1 MYIRR
6 STRTYKGKS
15 YTNYL
20 LVESVQTPKGPR
32 QKTICSLGDL
42 KPRPHQEWLALAHK
56 LENALAGQDDLLR
69 PGDPVLNR
77 FIEKARARQPG
88 PALPAPLAAAPAQIP
103 PSSPIV
109 GDTPPS
115 PGASPSSGPSGDG
128 PCTDGDE
135 YIAVDPRR
143 VTTEHHREA
152 GTVHVGYQFW
162 KRLGMGDILT
172 ELGIPGATQQLACAM
187 ILNRLIQPASEHAMP
202 QWIRRTA
209 LADILGTNFD
219 GLEEDPL
226 YRVLDKLHP
235 HRAAIEAALV
245 ERERTLFNLD
255 RTIYLYDLTS
265 TYFEGLAAANPK
277 AQRGYSRDHR
287 PDCKQVVIGL
297 VVNRD
302 GFPIAHEVFT
312 GNTQDRTTLATMLDL
327 LKERVGLP
335 EGSTVVVD
343 RGMAY
348 AENIAEIT
356 ARKLHYLV
364 ASRQP
369 ERTQWLADFTGPEG
383 FSEVLRQ
390 PSPRNPA
397 QEKTR
402 IEVKIRRAGDQTH
415 VLCRSEQRIDKDCAI
430 RAKQESRLLADLE
443 KLGQRVAGGKLKRIE
458 KIGEAIGRLRER
470 YPRVARYYELAVD
483 PDSGQLSA
491 TLKEDKRAD
500 AAQLDGCY
508 LLKTDRDDLSAD
520 DFWRL
525 YALLTRAED
534 AFRDMKT
541 PLAER
546 PIYHQREQRV
556 DSHIFLCVLAFHL
569 LAAIEKTLLDQGL
582 HTSWA
587 TVRDSLKT
595 HQVCTIVLPTRG
607 GQTLRIRRASTPEKE
622 VAGLYALLRLSDQ
635 VIKPIYSWTDSLPSD

>member
-20 LVESVQTPKGPR
+20 LVESVQTAKGPR

-42 KPRPHQEWLALAHK
+42 KPRPHKEWLALARK

-69 PGDPVLNR
+69 PGDPVLDR
-77 FIEKARARQPG
+77 FVDKARARQADRARPVPPFAASAPPPPP
-88 PALPAPLAAAPAQIP
+88 PAV
-103 PSSPIV
+103 V
-109 GDTPPS
+109 GDTPP
-115 PGASPSSGPSGDG
+115 PPSERSGDPPSGGG
-128 PCTDGDE
+128 PCDGDE

-152 GTVHVGYQFW
+152 GPVHVGYQFW
-162 KRLGMGDILT
+162 KRLGMTDILT
-172 ELGIPGATQQLACAM
+172 ALGMPSATQQLACAM

-202 QWIRRTA
+202 EWSRRTA
-209 LADILGTNFD
+209 LADILGANFN
-219 GLEEDPL
+219 GLGEDPL

-245 ERERTLFNLD
+245 ERERTLFNLE

-297 VVNRD
+297 VINRD

-327 LKERVGLP
+327 LKARVGLP
-335 EGSTVVVD
+335 EGSTIVVD
-343 RGMAY
+343 RGMAGACPRAGLWPDPG
-348 AENIAEIT
+348 AENIAEIE
-356 ARKLHYLV
+356 ARKPHYLV

-383 FSEVLRQ
+383 FTEVLRQ

-397 QEKTR
+397 QQKTR

-415 VLCRSEQRIDKDCAI
+415 VLCRSEQRIDKDRAI
-430 RAKQESRLLADLE
+430 RTKQEGRLLADLE

-458 KIGEAIGRLRER
+458 KIGEAIGRLKER

-483 PDSGQLSA
+483 PDTGQFSA
-491 TLKEDKRAD
+491 TLKQDKRAD

-534 AFRDMKT
+534 AFRDMIT

-569 LAAIEKTLLDQGL
+569 LAAIEKTLLDHASIPPGPPC
-582 HTSWA
+582 A
-587 TVRDSLKT
+587 TR
-595 HQVCTIVLPTRG
+595 
-607 GQTLRIRRASTPEKE
+607 
-622 VAGLYALLRLSDQ
+622 
-635 VIKPIYSWTDSLPSD
+635 